1 MILTEE
7 TFLLYAAKHYDM
19 RKAAS
24 MQEFQD
30 DLKRFQYLKRLF
42 KRYDDEKEL
51 KTRLILNHLIILYN
65 CFGPKA
71 TELLFLKLEEYH
83 KYLKPFVVFL
93 NYMPDYVEYG
103 EVRII
108 NSDIPMDDK
117 IIEELRK
124 I

>member
-71 TELLFLKLEEYH
+71 TELLFLKLDDYH

-93 NYMPDYVEYG
+93 NYMPEYVEYADK
-103 EVRII
+103 RII

>member
-1 MILTEE
+1 MILTED

-71 TELLFLKLEEYH
+71 TELLFLKLDEYH

-103 EVRII
+103 DCKII
-108 NSDIPMDDK
+108 NSDIPMDLK